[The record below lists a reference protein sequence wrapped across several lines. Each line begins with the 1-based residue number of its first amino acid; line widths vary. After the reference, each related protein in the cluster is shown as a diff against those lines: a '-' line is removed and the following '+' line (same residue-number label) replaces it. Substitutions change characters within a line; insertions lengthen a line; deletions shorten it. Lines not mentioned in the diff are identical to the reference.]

1 MTDNTKVIYEMPHRG
16 YPYFDVVV
24 GLVWS
29 DVPEGYAR
37 SNVATGRAA
46 HVRYVKG
53 DDPD

>member
-1 MTDNTKVIYEMPHRG
+1 MTNNTKVIYEMPHRG
-16 YPYFDVVV
+16 YPHFDIVV

-29 DVPEGYAR
+29 DVPEGYAG

-46 HVRYVKG
+46 HVRHVKG